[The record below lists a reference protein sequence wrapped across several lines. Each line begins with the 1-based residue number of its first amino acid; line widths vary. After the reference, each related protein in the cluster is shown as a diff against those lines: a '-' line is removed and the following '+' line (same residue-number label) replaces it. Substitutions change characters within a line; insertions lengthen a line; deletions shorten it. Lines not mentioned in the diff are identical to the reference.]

1 MSATRNVQTMV
12 QRTTVTSETTL
23 KTRILV
29 VDDHAI
35 VRLGM
40 KQLISA
46 EPDLSICGEAETGEE
61 ALALA
66 LKAKP
71 DLAIVDLSLGTMHG
85 LELVRQLHQALPDMP
100 VLVLSMHDEALFA
113 ERAVRAGARGY
124 MTKKG
129 AIDGLIQAVRHV
141 LAGKIYAS
149 EAVSQQLLAGL
160 QRGTPAAE
168 GPIGGLTDREIQVFE
183 LIGRGLATAGIA
195 DRLGVSV
202 KTIETYRSNIKTKL
216 NLRDAAA
223 LVRYATSWID
233 RL

>member
-46 EPDLSICGEAETGEE
+46 QPDLSICCEAETGEE

-149 EAVSQQLLAGL
+149 EAVSQQALAGL
-160 QRGTPAAE
+160 QRGKPVPE
-168 GPIGGLTDREIQVFE
+168 GRIGGLTDREIQVFE
-183 LIGRGLATAGIA
+183 LIGRGLSTAGIA
-195 DRLGVSV
+195 DRLRVSV

>member
-1 MSATRNVQTMV
+1 MTGK
-12 QRTTVTSETTL
+12 RTTETSQTNPN
-23 KTRILV
+23 KQRILI

-40 KQLISA
+40 RQLIAA
-46 EPDLSICGEAETGEE
+46 EPDLSICCEAETGEE

-66 LKAKP
+66 LHAKP

-113 ERAVRAGARGY
+113 ARAVRAGARGY
-124 MTKKG
+124 MTKTG
-129 AIDGLIQAVRHV
+129 AIEGLIRAIRHV
-141 LAGKIYAS
+141 LAGKVYAS

-160 QRGTPAAE
+160 QRGTPVPE
-168 GPIGGLTDREIQVFE
+168 GSIAGLTNRELQVFE
-183 LIGRGLATAGIA
+183 SIGRGMSTARIA
-195 DRLGVSV
+195 DQLGVSV

-216 NLRDAAA
+216 NLRDATA
-223 LVRYATSWID
+223 LVRYATSWIE

>member
-1 MSATRNVQTMV
+1 MSARGGQTMV
-12 QRTTVTSETTL
+12 NRTTGTSQA
-23 KTRILV
+23 KRILI

-40 KQLISA
+40 RQLIAA
-46 EPDLSICGEAETGEE
+46 EPDLSICCEAETGEE

-66 LKAKP
+66 LNAKP

-124 MTKKG
+124 LTKKS
-129 AIDGLIQAVRHV
+129 AIDRLIQAIRHV

-149 EAVSQQLLAGL
+149 EAVSQQLLASL
-160 QRGTPAAE
+160 QRGTPTPE

-183 LIGRGLATAGIA
+183 LIGRGLGTAGIA

-223 LVRYATSWID
+223 LVRYAASWIE

>member
-1 MSATRNVQTMV
+1 M
-12 QRTTVTSETTL
+12 QRKTVTSETTL

-40 KQLISA
+40 RQLISA
-46 EPDLSICGEAETGEE
+46 EPDLSICCEAETGEE

-149 EAVSQQLLAGL
+149 EAVSQQLLADL
-160 QRGTPAAE
+160 QRGTPAQE
-168 GPIGGLTDREIQVFE
+168 GRIGGLTDRELEVFE
-183 LIGRGLATAGIA
+183 LIGRGLSTAGIA
-195 DRLGVSV
+195 DRLRVSV
-202 KTIETYRSNIKTKL
+202 KTVETYRSNIKTKL
-216 NLRDAAA
+216 HLRDAAA
-223 LVRYATSWID
+223 LVRYATSWIE

>member
-1 MSATRNVQTMV
+1 
-12 QRTTVTSETTL
+12 
-23 KTRILV
+23 
-29 VDDHAI
+29 
-35 VRLGM
+35 
-40 KQLISA
+40 
-46 EPDLSICGEAETGEE
+46 
-61 ALALA
+61 
-66 LKAKP
+66 
-71 DLAIVDLSLGTMHG
+71 
-85 LELVRQLHQALPDMP
+85 MP
-100 VLVLSMHDEALFA
+100 VLVLSTHDEALFA

-129 AIDGLIQAVRHV
+129 AIEGLIQAVRHV

-149 EAVSQQLLAGL
+149 EAVSQQILAGL
-160 QRGTPAAE
+160 HRGTAVPE

-183 LIGRGLATAGIA
+183 LVGRGLSTAGIA

-233 RL
+233 RP

>member
-1 MSATRNVQTMV
+1 MMEK
-12 QRTTVTSETTL
+12 RTTGTSQD
-23 KTRILV
+23 KRILI

-40 KQLISA
+40 RQLIAA
-46 EPDLSICGEAETGEE
+46 EPDLSICCEAETGEE

-66 LKAKP
+66 LNGKP

-113 ERAVRAGARGY
+113 ERALRAGARGY

-129 AIDGLIQAVRHV
+129 AIEGLIHAVRHV

-149 EAVSQQLLAGL
+149 EAVSQQLLASL
-160 QRGTPAAE
+160 QHGTAVPD
-168 GPIGGLTDREIQVFE
+168 GPVAGLTDREIQVFE
-183 LIGRGLATAGIA
+183 LIGRGLSTAGIA
-195 DRLGVSV
+195 DRLRVSV

>member
-1 MSATRNVQTMV
+1 MSARKGQTMV
-12 QRTTVTSETTL
+12 ERTTVTSETTP
-23 KTRILV
+23 TRRILI

-40 KQLISA
+40 RQLIA
-46 EPDLSICGEAETGEE
+46 AAPDLSICCEAETGEE

-66 LKAKP
+66 LNAKP

-124 MTKKG
+124 LTKKS
-129 AIDGLIQAVRHV
+129 AIDGLIQAIRHV

-149 EAVSQQLLAGL
+149 EAVSQQLLASL
-160 QRGTPAAE
+160 QRGTAVPE
-168 GPIGGLTDREIQVFE
+168 GPIGGLTDREIQVLE
-183 LIGRGLATAGIA
+183 LIGRGLGTAGIA

-216 NLRDAAA
+216 NLRDATA
-223 LVRYATSWID
+223 LVRYATSWME

>member
-1 MSATRNVQTMV
+1 ME
-12 QRTTVTSETTL
+12 QRTTVTSETTP
-23 KTRILV
+23 TRRILI

-40 KQLISA
+40 RQLIAA
-46 EPDLSICGEAETGEE
+46 ESDLSICCEADTGEE

-66 LKAKP
+66 LKGKP

-124 MTKKG
+124 LTKKG
-129 AIDGLIQAVRHV
+129 AIDGLIHAIRHV

-149 EAVSQQLLAGL
+149 EAVSQQVLAGL
-160 QRGTPAAE
+160 QRGTPIPE
-168 GPIGGLTDREIQVFE
+168 GTIGGLTDREIQVFE
-183 LIGRGLATAGIA
+183 LIGRGLTTGGIA
-195 DRLGVSV
+195 DQLGVSV

-223 LVRYATSWID
+223 LVRYAATWIE

>member
-1 MSATRNVQTMV
+1 MTS
-12 QRTTVTSETTL
+12 RTTP
-23 KTRILV
+23 KQRILI

-40 KQLISA
+40 RQLIDA
-46 EPDLSICGEAETGEE
+46 EPDLTICCEAETGEE

-66 LKAKP
+66 LNAKP

-124 MTKKG
+124 ITKRG
-129 AIDGLIQAVRHV
+129 AIGGLIQAVRQV

-149 EAVSQQLLAGL
+149 EAVSQQILAGL
-160 QRGTPAAE
+160 QRGAAVPE
-168 GPIGGLTDREIQVFE
+168 GLIGGLTDREIQV
-183 LIGRGLATAGIA
+183 RG
-195 DRLGVSV
+195 D
-202 KTIETYRSNIKTKL
+202 N
-216 NLRDAAA
+216 
-223 LVRYATSWID
+223 
-233 RL
+233 

>member
-1 MSATRNVQTMV
+1 MSARKVLTMV
-12 QRTTVTSETTL
+12 QRTTVTSETTP
-23 KTRILV
+23 KRRILI

-40 KQLISA
+40 RQLIAA
-46 EPDLSICGEAETGEE
+46 ELDLSICCEAETGEE

-66 LKAKP
+66 LKEKP

-129 AIDGLIQAVRHV
+129 AIDGLIQAIRHV

-149 EAVSQQLLAGL
+149 EAVSQQVLAGL
-160 QRGTPAAE
+160 QHGTPIPE

-183 LIGRGLATAGIA
+183 LIGRGLTTGGIA
-195 DRLGVSV
+195 D
-202 KTIETYRSNIKTKL
+202 
-216 NLRDAAA
+216 
-223 LVRYATSWID
+223 
-233 RL
+233 

>member
-1 MSATRNVQTMV
+1 MSAASKVQTMV
-12 QRTTVTSETTL
+12 QRTTVTSGT
-23 KTRILV
+23 KPKQRILI

-35 VRLGM
+35 VRLGIR
-40 KQLISA
+40 QLIA
-46 EPDLSICGEAETGEE
+46 TEEDLSICCEAETGEE

-66 LKAKP
+66 VNAKP

-100 VLVLSMHDEALFA
+100 VLVLSMHGEALFA

-149 EAVSQQLLAGL
+149 EAVSQQLLSGL
-160 QRGTPAAE
+160 QGGTPVPEA
-168 GPIGGLTDREIQVFE
+168 PIGGLTDREIQVFE
-183 LIGRGLATAGIA
+183 SIGRGLSTAGIA